1 MMTLKSLSDQELRVE
16 FSVIKSLQLWVP
28 LGLALYFIPQI
39 VSLPMGFT
47 VVNAA
52 LAFLTI
58 CLGHCVGLHRQ
69 IVHRSY
75 KTPDFMR
82 PVFLLLAALCG
93 FGGPLKWI
101 KFHALRDYWQS
112 QPNAPRAIKY
122 DTGIWADFLVTLHCK
137 VTPRSDFHLSMLPEG
152 LVEDKWVL
160 IFEKAWLPLNLLVAA
175 LICFLSSFEV
185 MVYLVALRAGVGLFM
200 HWLVA
205 YIVHVWGHK
214 TYELEGVSEEGR
226 NQLVLGWLT
235 FGEAYHNNHHKFPWS
250 ASAGLRRVE
259 FDLGYVVIKA
269 LEKIGLA
276 YDLRLSE
283 EHFSKKMN

>member
-1 MMTLKSLSDQELRVE
+1 MMILKSLSDQDLKVELSFV
-16 FSVIKSLQLWVP
+16 KSLQLWLP
-28 LGLALYFIPQI
+28 LGLSIYCIPQI
-39 VSLPMGFT
+39 INLPLQIT
-47 VVNAA
+47 AVNAVF
-52 LAFLTI
+52 AFVTI

-69 IVHRSY
+69 VVHRSF

-112 QPNAPRAIKY
+112 QPNAPIAIKY
-122 DTGIWADFLVTLHCK
+122 ESGMWADFLVTLHCK
-137 VTPRSDFHLSMLPEG
+137 VSPESDIHLSMLPAD
-152 LVEDKWVL
+152 LVDDKWVL
-160 IFEKAWLPLNLLVAA
+160 FFEKAWLPLNLLAA
-175 LICFLSSFEV
+175 GLIYSLSSFEV

-205 YIVHVWGHK
+205 YVVHVWGHK
-214 TYELEGVSEEGR
+214 AYELEGVSEEGR
-226 NQLVLGWLT
+226 NQLVLGWFT

-259 FDLGYVVIKA
+259 FDLGYQVIK
-269 LEKIGLA
+269 LLRFVGLA
-276 YDLRLSE
+276 YDVKLSGDHYE
-283 EHFSKKMN
+283 LKE